1 METTKGEIY
10 FIREMES
17 GSFTAHTKIGLIGDK
32 KDRSSSDRMSEHQT
46 GNPRKLVIS
55 HVVVTDCVRAV
66 ETYMHRKYASLR
78 GLGEWFQL
86 DEGSLAEAISFCEQL
101 AARFAM
107 EVEVLEQSKALKDQV
122 SIGVFGDA
130 SAEAS
135 KWFKKLVSSSA
146 LIRECDSLERK
157 YKEVIRDAES
167 SGEDTTRNAE
177 VQTADRN
184 LFNEKGFKEKYE
196 TIWRLYAQEV
206 STISGKFVIEKV
218 KMDEADNVESNPE
231 FESLKGRFLVA
242 LASSESHSVKLE
254 AAKGCYLE
262 LIGFGKEAK
271 VEKDIAEA
279 HLKVLCGTSDGISGI
294 CKWKRTE
301 KLSFALDKKSLEAH
315 HPTEFKE
322 FLVAKT
328 IERMVTE
335 KAQGAAQS
343 SPQIN
348 SGL

>member
-46 GNPRKLVIS
+46 GNPRKLVVL

-86 DEGSLAEAISFCEQL
+86 DESSLAEAIIFCEQL

-122 SIGVFGDA
+122 SIGVVGDA

-146 LIRECDSLERK
+146 IIRECDSLEKK

-218 KMDEADNVESNPE
+218 KKEDFEGFASSPE
-231 FESLKGRFLVA
+231 FESLRDRFMDA
-242 LASSESHSVKLE
+242 IESSEGHSVKLE
-254 AAKGCYLE
+254 AAKNCYLE
-262 LIGFGKEAK
+262 MFEFSKEAK
-271 VEKDIAEA
+271 LEKDIAEA
-279 HLKVLCGTSDGISGI
+279 HLKVLCGTSDGITGI

-301 KLSFALDKKSLEAH
+301 KLSFALDKKSLEANY
-315 HPTEFKE
+315 PTEFKE
-322 FLVAKT
+322 FLVVKSV
-328 IERMVTE
+328 ESMVTE
-335 KAQGAAQS
+335 KAQGVIES
-343 SPQIN
+343 
-348 SGL
+348 